1 MTNLK
6 IVFFLMLAIA
16 MATSC
21 KKNEETPLP
30 DATSEEA
37 AAIMVASFCT
47 GNAGTMTQVED
58 AVDLSQSIMLKST
71 QIDSSFNITSVPG
84 ALITYQYQ
92 MNYSYGFQT
101 TNNFQLVYTASG
113 NCDSPNVT
121 AAISAS
127 GTLAVTGFL
136 TGDTYIVNGQSAR
149 EGNFVMKIGNK
160 NSINGSVSTTITNFR
175 FSKTTGLLESGAA
188 TIVVAGSTGAGR
200 SFGFT
205 GTLVYNGNNNA
216 TLTING
222 KTFNFNIA
230 SGIIL

>member
-30 DATSEEA
+30 DATAEEA
-37 AAIMVASFCT
+37 AAIMATSFCT

-58 AVDLSQSIMLKST
+58 AVDLSQSIMLKSSL
-71 QIDSSFNITSVPG
+71 IDSSFTITSLPG
-84 ALITYQYQ
+84 ALIAYQYQ
-92 MNYSYGFQT
+92 MNYSFGFQAP
-101 TNNFQLVYTASG
+101 NNFQLVYSASG
-113 NCDSPNVT
+113 NYDSPNVT
-121 AAISAS
+121 AAISGD

-136 TGDTYIVNGQSAR
+136 TGDAYIVNGKSAS
-149 EGNFVMKIGNK
+149 EGNFATKIGNK
-160 NSINGSVSTTITNFR
+160 NSITGTVSSTITNFR
-175 FSKTTGLLESGAA
+175 FSKTTGLPESGSA

-222 KTFNFNIA
+222 KTFNFNVI
-230 SGIIL
+230 SGILL